1 MNLKKSACLLLAC
14 VAASVLYGNA
24 AEWEGLM
31 RERRPRLPAKETR
44 SPLTLKVAASVR
56 NGTGADTSAAVR
68 AAAKRALGAVLPDTA
83 VFENT
88 LGTDEESLYG

>member
-31 RERRPRLPAKETR
+31 RERRPRLPAR
-44 SPLTLKVAASVR
+44 RRGRPLR
-56 NGTGADTSAAVR
+56 
-68 AAAKRALGAVLPDTA
+68 
-83 VFENT
+83 
-88 LGTDEESLYG
+88 